1 MLLLD
6 ELDGQRLILLQSSFA
21 QSSLPILRH
30 LVSKNAKRK
39 TFLVCFLYPPSS
51 LVDDS
56 KSQDEKPVILD
67 LLDLVPTYN
76 DDWRGSQGQILTGL
90 ENEPDTSSIDVVID
104 SLDTLLSDI
113 GSVQAVYAFLRS
125 VLSLISS
132 RSKPSRLILHL
143 CIPCPLTPLLTSTSF
158 FPSLAHLI
166 SHPPEILTHLAKEYL
181 TFPPP
186 ISPEVKF
193 WSVFIPLSE
202 RDHES
207 ERLVLQGRGSGN
219 PEEFVVEII
228 LRGGSDAS
236 GRRKGV
242 QRTLEGWNTT
252 KGYPM
257 PLNKLT
263 SLSDLWKRKSVEET
277 APDPTQIMSFNLQ
290 LTPSQQEAR
299 AKVPLPYVL
308 EGAFV
313 KMRFLRT
320 VNLIC
325 RQDKLNLN
333 NNLPVPFSTNRTQRM
348 TLTTMIRTKIW
359 TFSFPDIQDF
369 VSLL

>member
-39 TFLVCFLYPPSS
+39 TFL
-51 LVDDS
+51 
-56 KSQDEKPVILD
+56 DEKPVILD

-308 EGAFV
+308 EG
-313 KMRFLRT
+313 
-320 VNLIC
+320 
-325 RQDKLNLN
+325 Q
-333 NNLPVPFSTNRTQRM
+333 TQSQQQPSGA
-348 TLTTMIRTKIW
+348 I
-359 TFSFPDIQDF
+359 FYEPDSADDIDDDDPDED
-369 VSLL
+369 LDI